1 MDNFTCHLDSLASRS
16 PGGASPEFI
25 GTVEE
30 LLSSLETD
38 WNPSQWDA
46 RQVRILDDCQPSVAG
61 AGLAASNGFHG
72 WVDSAQSSD
81 VVIQEF
87 FAEQAPS
94 TSPVVNACRTDKI
107 LPSVEE
113 KILVRRMLVDA
124 LVCHNK
130 PLSSTS
136 ADKKIPDS
144 LVSDTVRDGI
154 DNYQVDMP
162 TVQPVNPIHAQPGQ
176 VNGCMPRH
184 EVAVK
189 SRKKSPL
196 ATLST
201 WLNGLSRPQRA
212 AQPKRLKGHSVRSHP
227 YTPVIKE
234 DLCTSHRRRETP
246 ATSLPV
252 GLAQVSDPD
261 AVPVAANAIP
271 LS

>member
-16 PGGASPEFI
+16 PGGASPEFT

-30 LLSSLETD
+30 LLSSLDTCWD
-38 WNPSQWDA
+38 SPRGDA

-72 WVDSAQSSD
+72 WVDPAQSSD

-87 FAEQAPS
+87 FAEQAPP
-94 TSPVVNACRTDKI
+94 TSPVVSTCRTDKF
-107 LPSVEE
+107 LPSDEE
-113 KILVRRMLVDA
+113 NMLVRRMLVDA

-144 LVSDTVRDGI
+144 LVSNTVRDGI
-154 DNYQVDMP
+154 DNRQVGIP
-162 TVQPVNPIHAQPGQ
+162 TVRPVNPIHTQPGQ
-176 VNGCMPRH
+176 VNECMPRH

-201 WLNGLSRPQRA
+201 WLNSLSRPQRA
-212 AQPKRLKGHSVRSHP
+212 VQPKRLKGHSVRSHP
-227 YTPVIKE
+227 YAPVIKE
-234 DLCTSHRRRETP
+234 GLCTSHRRRETP
-246 ATSLPV
+246 GTFLPV
-252 GLAQVSDPD
+252 GLTQVPDPD
-261 AVPVAANAIP
+261 AVPVAANVP
-271 LS
+271 L